1 VELTSFD
8 RDAGARGDRGGAVKR
23 AAAAWLVLLACGAE
37 PLPIYP
43 AGTPFRTR
51 DLVVA
56 GTRLRLI
63 DTGSGP
69 AVVFLHGFGAS
80 LYTWRHQIEPVLQAG
95 HRVVAYDNRGFGFSD
110 RPDSGY
116 GNAAYTDLLVAL
128 LDSLRIADAV
138 LVGHSMGGQIA
149 AEVAA
154 VAPGRVR
161 GLVLLDPS
169 GHRGPVRALAL
180 RRLVTP
186 LLTRT
191 AVAAILRFCFADP
204 QRVTAQDIDQ
214 YYAPVASPG
223 GRTAIARVLSEYR
236 FDTLRGMAGDITA
249 PTLVLWGALDHI
261 IEFAHVADLANEL
274 PRAAVSVIRDAG
286 HNPHEEQSLEVNRQ
300 LIAYLRYGLPA
311 TPPDL
316 AAGRSNGAV
325 RSIPSRSRGG
335 SGSGAAD

>member
-1 VELTSFD
+1 M
-8 RDAGARGDRGGAVKR
+8 KR
-23 AAAAWLVLLACGAE
+23 VAAAILLLLACGAE

-43 AGTPFRTR
+43 AGTAFQTR
-51 DLVVA
+51 DIVVA

-63 DTGSGP
+63 DSGQGP
-69 AVVFLHGFGAS
+69 VVVFLHGFGAS
-80 LYTWRHQIEPVLQAG
+80 IYSWRHQLEPVLQAG
-95 HRVVAYDNRGFGFSD
+95 HRVVAYDNRGFGSSD

-116 GNAAYTDLLVAL
+116 DNAAYVTLLLAL
-128 LDSLRIADAV
+128 LDSLDIADAV

-154 VAPGRVR
+154 TAPGRVR

-169 GHRGPVRALAL
+169 GHRGPVSRLAL
-180 RRLVTP
+180 RQLFTP
-186 LLTRT
+186 LLTRS

-204 QRVTAQDIDQ
+204 RRVTAQDIDQ

-223 GRTAIARVLSEYR
+223 GRRAIVRVLGEYR
-236 FDTLRGMAGDITA
+236 FDALRGNAQHIAA
-249 PTLVLWGALDHI
+249 PTLVLWGAADRIIAFRHI
-261 IEFAHVADLANEL
+261 ADLANEL

-286 HNPHEEQSLEVNRQ
+286 HNPQEEQPEDVNRQ
-300 LIAYLRYGLPA
+300 LIAYLQYGLPA

-316 AAGRSNGAV
+316 AAGHSSAAGRST
-325 RSIPSRSRGG
+325 PSRSRGG